1 MEPVNVAARFEQDGR
16 IFPLHFTWHGRDY
29 PVITVG
35 RTWQDETGRHILVM
49 TPGDKVVELIF
60 RADQGRWYLRQPG
73 GATFA

>member
-49 TPGDKVVELIF
+49 TPGDQMFELIF
-60 RADQGRWYLRQPG
+60 QGQEGRWLLRPPT
-73 GATFA
+73 AARLA